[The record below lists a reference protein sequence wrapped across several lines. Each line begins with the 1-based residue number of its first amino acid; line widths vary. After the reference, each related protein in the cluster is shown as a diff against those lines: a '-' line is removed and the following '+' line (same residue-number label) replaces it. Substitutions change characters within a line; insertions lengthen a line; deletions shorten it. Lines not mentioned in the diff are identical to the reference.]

1 VDVDLAIV
9 IVTYNSRHVIEAL
22 LDSLPAALGSLTS
35 HVVVV
40 DNNSAD
46 GTADM
51 IERRGDCT
59 VVRAANDGYSA
70 GINRGCA
77 TARPA
82 RATLVLNPDVRLV
95 PGAAAVMFDSARDDV
110 GIVAP
115 QIRDEDGRL
124 HRSLRREP
132 TLLRALG
139 LTRTNLSALS
149 EYVGRDREYLRP
161 TTVDWALGAALLIT
175 AECSAAVGAW
185 DETFFLYSEETDFCR
200 RARAAGFSVRYEP
213 AAIAVHI
220 GAQSGVSDDIHS
232 MQILNRV
239 RDYTRRHGAVASWS
253 YFGLAI
259 LNEMYRM
266 PRERRHRHAV
276 AALLRPGLRPAQL
289 DCSRQLLPR

>member
-22 LDSLPAALGSLTS
+22 LDSLPAAVGSLTS

-40 DNNSAD
+40 DNGSTD
-46 GTADM
+46 GTAELIDQ
-51 IERRGDCT
+51 RGDCT
-59 VVRAANDGYSA
+59 LVRAPNDGYSA

-77 TARPA
+77 VAQPA

-95 PGAAAVMFDSARDDV
+95 PGAAAVMFESARDGV

-115 QIRDEDGRL
+115 QIRDEHGRL

-149 EYVGRDREYLRP
+149 EYVGREGEYLRA
-161 TTVDWALGAALLIT
+161 TTVDWALGAALLVT
-175 AECSAAVGAW
+175 AECIATVGDW
-185 DETFFLYSEETDFCR
+185 DESFFLYSEETDFCR
-200 RARAAGFSVRYEP
+200 RARVAGFDIRYEP
-213 AAIAVHI
+213 AAVAVHI
-220 GAQSGVSDDIHS
+220 GAQSGVSDEIHS

-239 RDYTRRHGAVASWS
+239 RDYTRRHHAVAGWA

-259 LNEMYRM
+259 LNEAYRM
-266 PRERRHRHAV
+266 PRERRHRRAV
-276 AALLRPGLRPAQL
+276 ATLLRPSLRPPQL
-289 DCSRQLLPR
+289 DCSHRMLPR